1 MTTLIII
8 ATAIGLLGLGGF
20 IGWNAYIA
28 RTAPKPAA
36 PPAPE
41 VEAAELRAGDVSIP
55 GAVLHFPAGMTGEAV
70 AEYAKALADQHDT
83 PVVMVERPGEQR
95 DPEQQRV
102 HEEMANQIAELNRAL
117 DEKRPAPDP
126 IQLAHHLQAVW
137 TRMVGTDIDGRFH
150 AMAET
155 AIDYTRG
162 LWPAADTA
170 AGGGSAGAELPVAPS
185 PTGATPGGGPIT
197 IAEAIAAA
205 EQDTDVVEFSRH
217 GDFTVPTIRLAAI
230 MAAGQIPKMMREL
243 HWAGIGPIQVPIL
256 RGARAV
262 LDAGYRRLPARDAL
276 ATLLAAHDLAEA
288 VAILPDLS
296 EAPAGIAVESE
307 CSCGWSG
314 LPIHHVDHVAEQ
326 VLDALTAAGATR

>member
-20 IGWNAYIA
+20 IGWNAHIA

-55 GAVLHFPAGMTGEAV
+55 GAVLHFPAGMTGEEV

-83 PVVMVERPGEQR
+83 PVVMLDRPAEQR

-102 HEEMANQIAELNRAL
+102 HDEMADQIAELNRAL

-126 IQLAHHLQAVW
+126 VQLAHHLQAAW
-137 TRMVGTDIDGRFH
+137 ARMVGTHLDDRWH
-150 AMAET
+150 ALAET

-185 PTGATPGGGPIT
+185 PTGATPGGGPT

-205 EQDTDVVEFSRH
+205 EADHDVVEVTTDER
-217 GDFTVPTIRLAAI
+217 FTIPTIRLATI
-230 MAAGQIPKMMREL
+230 IAAGQLPKMMREL

-276 ATLLAAHDLAEA
+276 AQLIAAHDLAEA

-307 CSCGWSG
+307 CSCGWTG
-314 LPIHHVDHVAEQ
+314 LPIHHADHVAAEI
-326 VLDALTAAGATR
+326 LGALTAAGATR

>member
-1 MTTLIII
+1 MTSLIVV
-8 ATAIGLLGLGGF
+8 ATAIALIALGGF
-20 IGWNAYIA
+20 IGWNAHIA

-83 PVVMVERPGEQR
+83 PVVMLDRPAEER

-102 HEEMANQIAELNRAL
+102 HDEMANQIAELNRAL

-126 IQLAHHLQAVW
+126 IELAHHLLGVW
-137 TRMVGTDIDGRFH
+137 TRMAGTDIDARFH
-150 AMAET
+150 ALAET

-162 LWPAADTA
+162 LWPAHDPA
-170 AGGGSAGAELPVAPS
+170 AGDGSAGAELPVAPA
-185 PTGATPGGGPIT
+185 PTGAVPGGDLT
-197 IAEAIAAA
+197 VAQAIAESVATA
-205 EQDTDVVEFSRH
+205 ERETW
-217 GDFTVPTIRLAAI
+217 TIPTIRLAHTI
-230 MAAGQIPKMMREL
+230 AAGQVPGQMRAL
-243 HWAGIGPIQVPIL
+243 SWAGIGPLQVPML
-256 RGARAV
+256 RAARAV
-262 LDAGYRRLPARDAL
+262 LDAGYRRLPARDSL
-276 ATLLAAHDLAEA
+276 AALLAAHDLAEA
-288 VAILPDLS
+288 VAILPDLT